1 MDFFDVQPYVKKFN
15 DFLVLRDLTYNTIKS
30 YNSMLRS
37 YLSWVA
43 ACQKTPDAIA
53 FDEIR
58 AYILFLK
65 QSKALSNRTINAH
78 ISQLRFFYLYVLRL
92 PWDKYEVPYMKFNTV

>member
-1 MDFFDVQPYVKKFN
+1 MDFFDANPYVKKFN
-15 DFLVLRDLTYNTIKS
+15 DFLVLRDLTYNTVKS

-37 YLSWVA
+37 YLFWVA
-43 ACQKTPDAIA
+43 TCQQTLEAIS

-65 QSKALSNRTINAH
+65 QSMALSNRTINAH
-78 ISQLRFFYLYVLRL
+78 ISQLRFFHLYVLRN
-92 PWDKYEVPYMKFNTV
+92 PGIIMKFLI